1 MMAKHLEINKLATR
15 EATNAHFNVM
25 KTFQAECINRTVRV
39 AGLGQSGLLHVNY
52 RPYAITQENSVI
64 DLESC

>member
-1 MMAKHLEINKLATR
+1 MAKHLEINKLATR
-15 EATNAHFNVM
+15 EATNAHSNVM

-52 RPYAITQENSVI
+52 DHTQ
-64 DLESC
+64 